1 MKKIVLELDVRDD
14 DLDSLNASL
23 NKTEANFKDV
33 DQAAKKTSKSVDDVA
48 GNGGAI
54 AILDSLTGGLA
65 TRMRD
70 AFEATKL
77 FNFSLKGTR
86 TALIATGI
94 GLFVV
99 ILGAVVVLWDDI
111 VEAIE
116 QVNKK
121 LLEQIE
127 LSRQIQE
134 GISAEINLLDKK
146 ILLTEKQGKGNE
158 ELQKQRL
165 NLVKLLQEE
174 NVHELGLLNKRATN
188 LKLSSLELNTRE
200 KIVRAALNLLQAGSG
215 DAFILSKQVEQSK
228 EYLDLLTEITNLEAD
243 IVDGEIKIFD
253 LENPEGDGTVARE
266 KQTSIGDAGLTP
278 QDAVKLTSAQML
290 SDALKDISAD
300 SLRDANLKLQQG
312 VLAEQNAADEK
323 RRIAEL
329 ENEQKLML
337 ASNTLGQLAN
347 LFAANSK
354 AAKIAGSAQAL
365 INTYLGVTQV
375 LSNKTV
381 LPEPFG
387 TINKIAS
394 IATVLASGFKAV
406 KQINSV
412 KVPSGGGGGGGSVQ
426 SGGGGFGGGSI
437 PSPEFNVV
445 GDTGINQLGQ
455 TIEDGLGRPQRSYVV
470 FGDIEKGQRIQD
482 NSIRE
487 STV

>member
-23 NKTEANFKDV
+23 NQTEANFKDV

-94 GLFVV
+94 GAFVV

-111 VEAIE
+111 VEAVE
-116 QVNKK
+116 QTNKK

-127 LSRQIQE
+127 LSKQIQE
-134 GISAEINLLDKK
+134 GISAEIDLLDKK
-146 ILLTEKQGKGNE
+146 IILTEKQGKGNE

-174 NVHELGLLNKRATN
+174 NKNELDLLEKRAVN

-200 KIVRAALNLLQAGSG
+200 KIVAATLNLLQAGSG

-228 EYLDLLTEITNLEAD
+228 EYLDLLTDITKLRAD
-243 IVDGEIKIFD
+243 IVEGDIKIFD
-253 LENPEGDGTVARE
+253 LENPDTGAGTAARE
-266 KQTSIGDAGLTP
+266 EQTSIGDAGLTSE
-278 QDAVKLTSAQML
+278 DALKLTSAQML
-290 SDALKDISAD
+290 SDALKDISED

-412 KVPSGGGGGGGSVQ
+412 QVPSGGGSGGGSIQ
-426 SGGGGFGGGSI
+426 SGGGGFGGGI

-455 TIEDGLGRPQRSYVV
+455 TIEEGLGREQRSYVV